1 MNTAS
6 SFFLVHCNA
15 VGLFRYL
22 PLSTFSGQQ
31 LPSSLPV
38 VAFTAPSCQE
48 LKGREET
55 QVLVP
60 NVLTKECLQLLEKEG
75 LQAIPESWS
84 LPRGVYFT
92 ADDTQ

>member
-1 MNTAS
+1 M
-6 SFFLVHCNA
+6 
-15 VGLFRYL
+15 GLFRYL

-31 LPSSLPV
+31 LPSSLP

-75 LQAIPESWS
+75 LQAVPEGWS
-84 LPRGVYFT
+84 LPRGIYFT
-92 ADDTQ
+92 AGNTQ